1 VIVANCLQ
9 GLTNAVRRF
18 IQQRILPFMLPLVK
32 TVVISRGGGPATG
45 WLFLVGQCWKR
56 PVTAFFTASAA
67 PATTPATAASTT
79 ALALLVFTVTPWC
92 GIGLAAVARVSLGSL
107 ANGTLPAGLVD
118 PVTTAPLTT

>member
-1 VIVANCLQ
+1 
-9 GLTNAVRRF
+9 
-18 IQQRILPFMLPLVK
+18 MLPLVK
-32 TVVISRGGGPATG
+32 TVVIARGGGPATG

-79 ALALLVFTVTPWC
+79 ALALLVFTVSPWC

-107 ANGTLPAGLVD
+107 ANGTRPAGLVA
-118 PVTTAPLTT
+118 PVAVAPFTP